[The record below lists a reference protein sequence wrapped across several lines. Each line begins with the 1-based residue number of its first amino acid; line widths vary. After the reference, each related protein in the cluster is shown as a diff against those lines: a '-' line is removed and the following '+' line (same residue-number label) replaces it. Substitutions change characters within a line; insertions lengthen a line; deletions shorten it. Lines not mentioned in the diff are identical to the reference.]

1 MERIFG
7 GSPLGV
13 LVRLVVISVVLG
25 IVLSALGWSPLD
37 LVARLQSMVLA
48 LWNMGFDAFGS
59 VGRWFVAGAVI
70 VFPLWLILR
79 LLVVAKSGGLP
90 KPPVSSQPPRSDSP
104 FKDRR

>member
-13 LVRLVVISVVLG
+13 LVRLVVLSVIVG

-37 LVARLQSMVLA
+37 FIARLQSMALA
-48 LWNMGFDAFGS
+48 IWNMGFDAFGS

-70 VFPLWLILR
+70 VFPVWLLMR
-79 LLVVAKSGGLP
+79 VLGLARSGTGL
-90 KPPVSSQPPRSDSP
+90 KPPGNQPPRSSSP
-104 FKDRR
+104 FKDRP

>member
-13 LVRLVVISVVLG
+13 LVRLVVLSIIVGV
-25 IVLSALGWSPLD
+25 VLSALGWSPLD
-37 LVARLQSMVLA
+37 FIARLQTIVIG

-70 VFPLWLILR
+70 VFPIWLLLR
-79 LLVVAKSGGLP
+79 LLGLAKGGGGP
-90 KPPVSSQPPRSDSP
+90 RPPGSAPPRSPSP
-104 FKDRR
+104 FKERS

>member
-13 LVRLVVISVVLG
+13 LVRLIVLSVILG

-37 LVARLQSMVLA
+37 FVARLQSIVVGV
-48 LWNMGFDAFGS
+48 WNMGFDAFGS

-70 VFPLWLILR
+70 VFPIWLIVR
-79 LLVVAKSGGLP
+79 LLGLAKSGTGP
-90 KPPVSSQPPRSDSP
+90 RPSGSAPPRSSSP
-104 FKDRR
+104 FKERS